1 MTKEFPRPGE
11 ASGRWRQAAMPLSR
25 AGVPGPADGAA
36 WDGGS
41 LPLASRAFLDSVVRL
56 QLLTPSAVHDFL
68 DRHTNRFTAYASAD
82 ALSHDLIQAGLLTPY
97 QVERLRAGNAH
108 GLVLGN
114 HRILG
119 CLGVGGMGTVFL
131 AEHLFMKRRAAVKVL
146 PVDADCPPVLIE
158 RFYSEM
164 RVLAGL
170 RHPHIVMAYD
180 AGMLAPP
187 QPGLASL
194 LYLAVELVPGGD
206 LEQYVTTHGPVSVAQ
221 ACDWACQAASG
232 LQEAHD
238 AYLIHRDVKPSN
250 LLLGPD
256 GKVKLVDFGL
266 VRQLSSK
273 LTDPR
278 TLLGTV
284 ECMAPEQSRDPSAV
298 GSQVDIY
305 GLGATLFW
313 LLTAEYPHPPSRSVA
328 EALRRLQTTR
338 PRRLRTLRPSAP
350 RELEALLERMMDHD
364 PGRRPALPLTVI
376 NALLPFCQASSL
388 GQAAS

>member
-1 MTKEFPRPGE
+1 MVKSNAFVEPNEP
-11 ASGRWRQAAMPLSR
+11 
-25 AGVPGPADGAA
+25 A
-36 WDGGS
+36 WDDRN
-41 LPLASRAFLDSVVRL
+41 LPLASRAFLNSLLRL
-56 QLLTPSAVHDFL
+56 QLLTPGTLGDFL
-68 DRHTNRFTAYASAD
+68 GQRAELLATYTSTEV
-82 ALSHDLIQAGLLTPY
+82 LSDELIQAGLLTPY
-97 QVERLRAGNAH
+97 QVERLRAGNVH

-119 CLGVGGMGTVFL
+119 HLGVGGMGTVFL
-131 AEHLFMKRRAAVKVL
+131 AEHIFMKRQVAIKVL

-170 RHPHIVMAYD
+170 HHPHIVMAYD

-187 QPGLASL
+187 QPGMASL
-194 LYLAVELVPGGD
+194 LYLVMELVSGGD
-206 LEQYVTTHGPVSVAQ
+206 LEQYISAQGPAPIGQ
-221 ACDWACQAASG
+221 ACAWASQAASG

-238 AYLIHRDVKPSN
+238 HHLIHRDVKPSN
-250 LLLGPD
+250 LLLTPD
-256 GKVKLVDFGL
+256 DKVKLVDFGL
-266 VRQLSSK
+266 VRRLSSN

-313 LLTAEYPHPPSRSVA
+313 LLTGEYPHPPSRSVA

-338 PRRLRTLRPSAP
+338 PRRLRILRPSAP
-350 RELEALLERMMDHD
+350 KELETLLERMLD
-364 PGRRPALPLTVI
+364 PDPTRRPALPLTI
-376 NALLPFCQASSL
+376 IHALLPFCRPSSL